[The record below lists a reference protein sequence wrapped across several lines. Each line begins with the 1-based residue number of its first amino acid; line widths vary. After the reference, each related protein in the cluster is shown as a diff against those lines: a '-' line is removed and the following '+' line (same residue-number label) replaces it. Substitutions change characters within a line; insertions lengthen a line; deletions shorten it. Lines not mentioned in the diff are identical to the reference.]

1 MTDEGFD
8 IIAILEHYGWELRG
22 PRVGWYSTRCYE
34 HDDAHASATIN
45 VEVGAVKCM
54 ACDFK
59 GNAVS
64 IVAQK
69 EGLNYRD
76 AISRAK
82 ELSGTSNS
90 NLYRSPT
97 ASPRV
102 SGRQG
107 HNRGDR
113 PYLPPRLRGSDAGSI
128 RG

>member
-45 VEVGAVKCM
+45 VGVGAVKCM

-107 HNRGDR
+107 DHGADR
-113 PYLPPRLRGSDAGSI
+113 PYIPPRLRGSGANSP